1 MDFTGL
7 VGNSPWIPA
16 ESENVSM
23 VMDIVSSNSIIAPL
37 AASQD
42 SINNPP
48 LYPFIG
54 ATFVKIFS
62 SILAPHDAIRL
73 SNFIWISLTLV
84 SIGLMTRELWG
95 TGFGRQAGLIF
106 IASIGLIFNV
116 HSYSPRSCSSIR
128 FRLALYG
135 FALYHRRP
143 LELV

>member
-1 MDFTGL
+1 
-7 VGNSPWIPA
+7 
-16 ESENVSM
+16 
-23 VMDIVSSNSIIAPL
+23 MDIVTSNSIIAPL

-95 TGFGRQAGLIF
+95 SGFGRQAGLIF

-116 HSYSPRSCSSIR
+116 HTIRPEVCSAPR
-128 FRLALYG
+128 FRFSTLWFCAL
-135 FALYHRRP
+135 P
-143 LELV
+143 

>member
-1 MDFTGL
+1 
-7 VGNSPWIPA
+7 
-16 ESENVSM
+16 
-23 VMDIVSSNSIIAPL
+23 MDIVSSNSIIAPL

-62 SILAPHDAIRL
+62 SILAPHDALRL

-84 SIGLMTRELWG
+84 CIGLMTRELWG

-116 HSYSPRSCSSIR
+116 HSIR
-128 FRLALYG
+128 PEVAALLG
-135 FALYHRRP
+135 TLWFCALP
-143 LELV
+143 